1 MSEASAFAV
10 GASTWNV
17 YRYAG
22 DYLHDAAVV
31 VLILQLWCKRTVAGL
46 SRRSQFLYLL
56 VFVSRY
62 LDLLE
67 NTSSAYLVAHKL
79 FFIGTTL
86 LALLPFQI
94 WKSTY
99 EGHRD
104 TCPSWWIAAAS
115 MLLSPFVANEGSQ
128 LEVMWT
134 FSQILEGF
142 AMVPQYVLSYRND
155 SESDIDEGWGIRI
168 YIVAMG
174 FYRFCYMLNWA
185 HKKSMANDY
194 WDPHS
199 WVGGAVNLSLFA
211 DYLLFKVVGVSCLR
225 RLTLSLDD
233 GVRQVGQDL
242 KERLGGCLLSQGS
255 GHGPDVVFAELPRL
269 GRPGERPMTPAATF
283 GAPVDMEQPA
293 E

>member
-211 DYLLFKVVGVSCLR
+211 D
-225 RLTLSLDD
+225 
-233 GVRQVGQDL
+233 L